1 MLLFLYFFLDK
12 FFIHSLLVT
21 LKLVTFKWHFDFQIL
36 AIINS
41 RDLLFKS
48 GTKNFTIYVTYSSFK
63 VSYYHYC
70 DYHSIVI
77 FTFIIIKCIII
88 IVTNYFIVAIV
99 IITDTCLAIISLNFL
114 SIFFVIFFLQRHKTP
129 LNEFNFSFLKRA
141 PPFLFCIYVRLL
153 KARLKTQLEFCD
165 GFAQALSA
173 ISKTKLDISGR

>member
-114 SIFFVIFFLQRHKTP
+114 SIFLLSFSYRDTRQLWTNSILVSW
-129 LNEFNFSFLKRA
+129 NELHHFYSAFMWDCWKPGLKPSWNFAMVLRRPY
-141 PPFLFCIYVRLL
+141 PP
-153 KARLKTQLEFCD
+153 
-165 GFAQALSA
+165 
-173 ISKTKLDISGR
+173 